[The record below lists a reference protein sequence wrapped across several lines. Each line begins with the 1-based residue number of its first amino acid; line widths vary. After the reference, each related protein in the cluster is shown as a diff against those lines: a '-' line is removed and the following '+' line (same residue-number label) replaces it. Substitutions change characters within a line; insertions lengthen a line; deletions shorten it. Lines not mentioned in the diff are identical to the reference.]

1 MTHDSDPSPPSDV
14 CLLLR
19 AHAEQ
24 RWLSLEVAP
33 VLHQL
38 RQRDSLPEEQLGA
51 ALAYLEVLWIEAS
64 QRAAETDA
72 AYAEL
77 EASERAAKTDAAHA
91 KLEAS
96 ERAAKTDLA
105 QAEPD
110 ASPGSGGWTLPSKAR
125 RYRVAVLTLRDVF
138 GRQVAALLATPDA
151 ARQHARF

>member
-1 MTHDSDPSPPSDV
+1 MTIDQETSPPSDV

-24 RWLSLEVAP
+24 RWLSQEVGP
-33 VLHQL
+33 VLRQL

-72 AYAEL
+72 AYAEF
-77 EASERAAKTDAAHA
+77 EAAERAASAESAAA
-91 KLEAS
+91 ETAA
-96 ERAAKTDLA
+96 RA
-105 QAEPD
+105 
-110 ASPGSGGWTLPSKAR
+110 SGGWTLPSKAR

-138 GRQVAALLATPDA
+138 GRQVAALLASSGA
-151 ARQHARF
+151 AREHVSY

>member
-1 MTHDSDPSPPSDV
+1 MTHDQETAPPSDV

-24 RWLSLEVAP
+24 RWLSMEVAP
-33 VLHQL
+33 VLRQL

-72 AYAEL
+72 AYAEF
-77 EASERAAKTDAAHA
+77 EASERAAKADAARA
-91 KLEAS
+91 KPE
-96 ERAAKTDLA
+96 
-105 QAEPD
+105 D
-110 ASPGSGGWTLPSKAR
+110 ASRETGGWTLPSKAR

-138 GRQVAALLATPDA
+138 GRQVAAMLAAPGAA
-151 ARQHARF
+151 AREHASF

>member
-1 MTHDSDPSPPSDV
+1 MTPDQETAPPSDV

-24 RWLSLEVAP
+24 RWLSLEVGP
-33 VLHQL
+33 VLRQL

-72 AYAEL
+72 AYAEF
-77 EASERAAKTDAAHA
+77 EASERAAKADAAA
-91 KLEAS
+91 EAD
-96 ERAAKTDLA
+96 AAVA
-105 QAEPD
+105 N
-110 ASPGSGGWTLPSKAR
+110 GGWTLPSKAR

-138 GRQVAALLATPDA
+138 GRQVAAMLAASGA
-151 ARQHARF
+151 AREHASS

>member
-1 MTHDSDPSPPSDV
+1 MLCMTQDFDPPPPSDV

-24 RWLSLEVAP
+24 RWLSVEVSP
-33 VLHQL
+33 VLRQL

-72 AYAEL
+72 AYAQL
-77 EASERAAKTDAAHA
+77 EASERAAEAAAADAA
-91 KLEAS
+91 
-96 ERAAKTDLA
+96 D
-105 QAEPD
+105 AEPD
-110 ASPGSGGWTLPSKAR
+110 ASLASGGWTLPSKAR
-125 RYRVAVLTLRDVF
+125 RYRVAVLTLRDVI

-151 ARQHARF
+151 AREHANY

>member
-1 MTHDSDPSPPSDV
+1 MTQDQETSPPSDV

-19 AHAEQ
+19 THAEQ
-24 RWLSLEVAP
+24 RWLSMEVGP
-33 VLHQL
+33 VLRQL

-72 AYAEL
+72 AYAEF
-77 EASERAAKTDAAHA
+77 EASERAAKIDAAC
-91 KLEAS
+91 
-96 ERAAKTDLA
+96 
-105 QAEPD
+105 AEPD
-110 ASPGSGGWTLPSKAR
+110 ASLPRGGWTLPSKAR

-151 ARQHARF
+151 ARARASF

>member
-1 MTHDSDPSPPSDV
+1 MLCMTQDSDPPPPSDV

-24 RWLSLEVAP
+24 RWLSVEVSP
-33 VLHQL
+33 VLRQL

-72 AYAEL
+72 AYAQL
-77 EASERAAKTDAAHA
+77 EASERAAKAEAAHA
-91 KLEAS
+91 E
-96 ERAAKTDLA
+96 
-105 QAEPD
+105 QD
-110 ASPGSGGWTLPSKAR
+110 ASLASGGWTLPSKAR

-138 GRQVAALLATPDA
+138 GRQVAALLAAPDA
-151 ARQHARF
+151 AREHANY

>member
-1 MTHDSDPSPPSDV
+1 MTPDQETAPPSDV

-24 RWLSLEVAP
+24 RWLSLEVGP
-33 VLHQL
+33 VLRQL

-72 AYAEL
+72 AYAEF
-77 EASERAAKTDAAHA
+77 EASERAARADAA
-91 KLEAS
+91 
-96 ERAAKTDLA
+96 RARP
-105 QAEPD
+105 ED
-110 ASPGSGGWTLPSKAR
+110 ASRDSGGWTLPSKAR

-138 GRQVAALLATPDA
+138 GRQVAALLAAPGA
-151 ARQHARF
+151 AREHASF

>member
-1 MTHDSDPSPPSDV
+1 MTHDQETAPPSDV

-24 RWLSLEVAP
+24 RWLSMEVGP
-33 VLHQL
+33 VLRQL

-72 AYAEL
+72 AYAEF
-77 EASERAAKTDAAHA
+77 EASERAAKADAARA
-91 KLEAS
+91 KPE
-96 ERAAKTDLA
+96 
-105 QAEPD
+105 D
-110 ASPGSGGWTLPSKAR
+110 ASRDGGGWTLPSKAR

-138 GRQVAALLATPDA
+138 GRQVAAMLAAPGAA
-151 ARQHARF
+151 AREHASF